1 MVGAPDVNTDTG
13 PPSVASARYTTVAI
27 VLHWLIGALVLFEV
41 GLGLN
46 MEDAKG
52 ADKFAV
58 FQLHKSVGITILLLV
73 LLRVVWRF
81 YRRPPSLNA
90 TGWERALAHLVHGA
104 FYLILLA
111 LPVSGWIIVSA
122 SKIAVPTL
130 LYGAIPWPHLP
141 GFAAMAAATKVTW
154 YEVGAFVHTNLV
166 NVIYLLFALHLAGAL
181 KHHFIDR
188 DGEFA
193 RMAPGTRAGSWT
205 DPRLLLIGITVVA
218 TALLGLSWQAG
229 GSKVS
234 GTATTVSSTTVMPT
248 QSPTPTPTPSVTA
261 SATTEGAEPAA
272 DASATAGQNVS
283 SWAIQPGSILRFRTT
298 WSGDAIA
305 GGFSKFG
312 GDIAFSPDQLDQ
324 SAVTITI
331 DTGTVFSG
339 DSQRDDALKG
349 DEWFATGPNRN
360 AVFRASRFRK
370 TGTDR
375 YVATGT
381 LRMKGVTAP
390 VSVSFSLRISG
401 DYATM
406 QGNTTINR
414 LTYKIGEGEYAS
426 TAEIPA
432 SVNVDIMVKARRK

>member
-1 MVGAPDVNTDTG
+1 MPVEAKQRIGY
-13 PPSVASARYTTVAI
+13 SRVAI
-27 VLHWLIGALVLFEV
+27 VLHWLIAALLVFEV
-41 GLGLN
+41 ALGLN

-58 FQLHKSVGITILLLV
+58 FQLHKSVGITMLLLV
-73 LLRVVWRF
+73 LLRIVWRF
-81 YRRPPSLNA
+81 YRRPPPLNA
-90 TGWERALAHLVHGA
+90 SGWERALAHIVHGA

-130 LYGAIPWPHLP
+130 LYGTIPWPHLP
-141 GFAAMAAATKVTW
+141 GFAAMAATTKATW
-154 YEVGAFVHTNLV
+154 YAGGAFVHTNLV
-166 NVIYLLFALHLAGAL
+166 NVIYLLFALHIAGAL

-188 DGEFA
+188 DGELA
-193 RMAPGTRAGSWT
+193 RMVPGTRTGSWT
-205 DPRLLLIGITVVA
+205 DPRLLLIGMTVVA
-218 TALLGLSWQAG
+218 AALLGLGWQAG

-248 QSPTPTPTPSVTA
+248 QNPTPTPSATV
-261 SATTEGAEPAA
+261 SATTEATEPAT
-272 DASATAGQNVS
+272 DASATAGQDVS
-283 SWAIQPGSILRFRTT
+283 SWLIQPGSTLRFRTT

-305 GGFSKFG
+305 GGFSKFS
-312 GDIAFSPDQLDQ
+312 GDIAFSPDQLDR

-349 DEWFATGPNRN
+349 DDWFATGANRS
-360 AVFRASRFRK
+360 AVFRATRIRK

-381 LRMKGVTAP
+381 LRIKGVTAP
-390 VSVSFSLRISG
+390 VSVSFSVRISG
-401 DYATM
+401 DDATM
-406 QGNTTINR
+406 QGSATINR

-426 TAEIPA
+426 TTEIPA
-432 SVNVDIMVKARRK
+432 LVNLDIVVKARRK

>member
-1 MVGAPDVNTDTG
+1 MGTDAG
-13 PPSVASARYTTVAI
+13 PPGVASARYTTVAI
-27 VLHWLIGALVLFEV
+27 VLHWLIGALVVFEV

-81 YRRPPSLNA
+81 YRRPPPLNA
-90 TGWERALAHLVHGA
+90 TGWERALAHIVHGA

-130 LYGAIPWPHLP
+130 LYGTIPWPHLP
-141 GFAAMAAATKVTW
+141 GFAAMATATK
-154 YEVGAFVHTNLV
+154 EVWQEAGEFVHTNLV

-205 DPRLLLIGITVVA
+205 DPRLLLIGVTVVA
-218 TALLGLSWQAG
+218 AALLGLGWQAG
-229 GSKVS
+229 GTKVS
-234 GTATTVSSTTVMPT
+234 GTAATVSSTTVMPT
-248 QSPTPTPTPSVTA
+248 QSPTPTLSA
-261 SATTEGAEPAA
+261 SASASPEAAEPAA
-272 DASATAGQNVS
+272 DASATAGQDVS
-283 SWAIQPGSILRFRTT
+283 SWAIQPGSTLRFRTT

-305 GGFSKFG
+305 GGFSKFS
-312 GDIAFSPDQLDQ
+312 GDIAFSPDQLDR

-349 DEWFATGPNRN
+349 DDWFATGANRN

-375 YVATGT
+375 YVASGT
-381 LRMKGVTAP
+381 LRIKGMTAP
-390 VSVSFSLRISG
+390 ISVPFTLRIAG
-401 DYATM
+401 DEATM
-406 QGNTTINR
+406 RGSATIDR
-414 LTYKIGEGEYAS
+414 LSYKIGEGEYAS

-432 SVNVDIMVKARRK
+432 SVNVDIVVKARRK